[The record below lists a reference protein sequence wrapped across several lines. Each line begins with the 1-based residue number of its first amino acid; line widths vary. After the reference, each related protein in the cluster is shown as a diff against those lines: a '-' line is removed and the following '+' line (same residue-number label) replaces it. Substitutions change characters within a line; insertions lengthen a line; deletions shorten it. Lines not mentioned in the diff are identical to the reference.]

1 MYYFLPFP
9 IILDV
14 QTCRFQVGSFNYD
27 TSKMVFQ
34 DEFIADQEQIRSVL
48 DYDITIRELPPD
60 YSYYVALTGTSQ
72 CSKIGKKCNFKST
85 KTHFLLFQKWQ
96 KKSIFAQEESLKLP
110 KMQFLDFF
118 LVQKLIFAIFE
129 NANNVFLYF

>member
-60 YSYYVALTGTSQ
+60 YSYYVALTGKVLEIILIISRD
-72 CSKIGKKCNFKST
+72 GKK
-85 KTHFLLFQKWQ
+85 
-96 KKSIFAQEESLKLP
+96 I
-110 KMQFLDFF
+110 
-118 LVQKLIFAIFE
+118 VI
-129 NANNVFLYF
+129 